1 MACFNCTKG
10 YYCQFHRGSTK
21 LVTSI
26 AYSKTYHVFDL
37 INGTNKSIIQR
48 DKEREK
54 NYYIEIEEKTATCT
68 KCHSMS
74 NCQNYF
80 VITKSGTAN
89 VCICNF
95 CLKTQFANK
104 NELMAYV
111 KNKLLLRYK
120 GFDKKLIQLLK
131 FSPQ

>member
-1 MACFNCTKG
+1 
-10 YYCQFHRGSTK
+10 
-21 LVTSI
+21 
-26 AYSKTYHVFDL
+26 
-37 INGTNKSIIQR
+37 
-48 DKEREK
+48 
-54 NYYIEIEEKTATCT
+54 
-68 KCHSMS
+68 MS